1 MIYPRNIIGPQFHKG
16 DIVTFVFDGA
26 ELILRLPIVPINKD
40 NEDVVSSIKDF
51 RQVKTDVWG
60 QDDQG
65 NRCEQLVAQ
74 CWCFEDAISLDDVA
88 LSRLAISLVD
98 VGQKKTKVASLLN
111 FSYFEKVVLDGLA
124 YSFDDG
130 RGELHSSSTD
140 NRFFAEQYKRN
151 NVNWLRVKIS
161 YDPERLPSPV
171 IFIPLTSSFFV
182 MVSLELQSLHYA
194 GRSNPY
200 SDELL
205 KKFESD
211 LFEDFISHI
220 DLRYT
225 PETIAII
232 ESLKQSTAAG
242 V

>member
-1 MIYPRNIIGPQFHKG
+1 MIYPGNIIGPQFDKG

-26 ELILRLPIVPINKD
+26 ELMLRLPIIPINKH
-40 NEDVVSSIKDF
+40 NEDVVSPIKDF
-51 RQVKTDVWG
+51 RNIDTGVWSE
-60 QDDQG
+60 DDQG
-65 NRCEQLVAQ
+65 NRCEQLVSQ
-74 CWCFEDAISLDDVA
+74 CWSFEDGISLDNVA

-98 VGQKKTKVASLLN
+98 INQKKAQVTSLLN

-130 RGELHSSSTD
+130 QGELHSSSTE
-140 NRFFAEQYKRN
+140 NRFFAEQYERN

-161 YDPERLPSPV
+161 YDQERLPSPV
-171 IFIPLTSSFFV
+171 VFIPLTSSFFV

-205 KKFESD
+205 KQFESD